1 MAGEAAR
8 SSAGVSFGMR
18 LISPGAE
25 RSPRTPSHPLNP
37 RTSQRRALPTEWRG
51 RPPLP
56 DRILIVEDERA
67 IADAVAHTLQREGFA
82 AQAAY
87 DGPSGLRL
95 GKESKPDLV
104 ILDLM
109 LPGMGG
115 LEICRALRATS
126 TVPIIMLTAKAAEVD
141 RVVGLEMGADD
152 YVTKPFSMRELVAR
166 VRAVLRRR
174 EMTEAAHDLATLE
187 DAHLKVD
194 LSRPEVLVRG
204 EALTLTPRELALLKA
219 LLAHRGRARTRQ
231 QLLKEA
237 WGEDEFIDPRT
248 VDVHVRWLRR
258 KLEPD
263 AANPR
268 YIETV
273 RGIGYRF
280 RA

>member
-1 MAGEAAR
+1 M
-8 SSAGVSFGMR
+8 
-18 LISPGAE
+18 
-25 RSPRTPSHPLNP
+25 T
-37 RTSQRRALPTEWRG
+37 
-51 RPPLP
+51 
-56 DRILIVEDERA
+56 
-67 IADAVAHTLQREGFA
+67 
-82 AQAAY
+82 
-87 DGPSGLRL
+87 
-95 GKESKPDLV
+95 
-104 ILDLM
+104 
-109 LPGMGG
+109 G

-174 EMTEAAHDLATLE
+174 EMTEAVHDLASLE
-187 DAHLKVD
+187 DAHLKID

-280 RA
+280 HA